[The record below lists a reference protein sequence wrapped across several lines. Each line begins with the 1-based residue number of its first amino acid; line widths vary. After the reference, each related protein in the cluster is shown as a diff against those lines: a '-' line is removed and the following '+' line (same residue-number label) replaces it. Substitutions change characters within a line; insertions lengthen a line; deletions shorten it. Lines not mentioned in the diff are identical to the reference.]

1 MGTNYYL
8 RKKVTLKE
16 YLKTH
21 LEDFNYGNTLDIL
34 FNGYVFNKTYYASEE
49 ELNEVL
55 YLELHIGKSSAGWH
69 FGLCIY
75 PELGINNLE
84 DWKREFN
91 NPENEIIDEYWI
103 NPEDIIN
110 PEKMIDIIT
119 NRKDSRYV
127 NDEEELLKN
136 FNGLQRM
143 LGGKIYNSYDEILRD
158 NEAERGLNGLWAHR
172 PGNPYTKYTRTDGTY
187 DLTPVWNFS

>member
-8 RKKVTLKE
+8 RKKVTLEE
-16 YLKTH
+16 YLKTR
-21 LEDFNYGNTLDIL
+21 LEDYNYDNQLDIL
-34 FNGYVFNKTYYASEE
+34 FNGYVFNNTYYATEE
-49 ELNEVL
+49 ELNKVL

-91 NPENEIIDEYWI
+91 NPDNTILDEYWV
-103 NPEDIIN
+103 NSEDN
-110 PEKMIDIIT
+110 VTPDKMLKVIT
-119 NRKDSRYV
+119 ERKDSNYI
-127 NDEEELLKN
+127 NNEEELLKN

-143 LGGKIYNSYDEILRD
+143 LGGKIYNSYDEVLRD
-158 NEAERGLNGLWAHR
+158 NHAERGLNGLWAHKQGD
-172 PGNPYTKYTRTDGTY
+172 PLTQFVRTDGTY
-187 DLTPVWNFS
+187 DLTTQWNFS